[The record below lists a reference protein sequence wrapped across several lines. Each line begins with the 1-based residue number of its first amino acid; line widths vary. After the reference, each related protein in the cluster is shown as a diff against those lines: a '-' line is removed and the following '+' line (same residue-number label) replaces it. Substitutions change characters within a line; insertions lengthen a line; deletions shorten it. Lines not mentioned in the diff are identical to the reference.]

1 MLTLNC
7 LAAPIDSVKENM
19 DTQSVTVSGS
29 ELVAGD
35 KVLIEVFNF
44 DDESIDYEADLEGI
58 VAVTADENGS
68 YTASFRL
75 PERAASGLKKVFA
88 KPIVGRQSEQ
98 TLEFYSSSDIE
109 QILSNWNDAINN
121 KDKAKMENVI
131 NDETALKII
140 LNSPLV
146 PTLRQELLEKDK
158 SAVTEKLLQ
167 SQPASNVDRCGGI

>member
-146 PTLRQELLEKDK
+146 PTLRQELLEGQIGSYRKTFAI
-158 SAVTEKLLQ
+158 SAGIKCRR
-167 SQPASNVDRCGGI
+167 RCGGI